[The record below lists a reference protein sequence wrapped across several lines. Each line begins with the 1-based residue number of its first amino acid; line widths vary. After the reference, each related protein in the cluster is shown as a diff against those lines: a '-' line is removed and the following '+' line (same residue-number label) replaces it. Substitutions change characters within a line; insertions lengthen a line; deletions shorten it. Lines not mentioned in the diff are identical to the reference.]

1 MAEVKL
7 TVNGKAATADVDPN
21 MPLLNLLMED
31 LGLNGPKFG
40 CGLSQCGACTVLL
53 DGNPIRSCVTP
64 SSEAAGKKVTT
75 LEGLGTTKTPH
86 RLQQLFIEEQ
96 AVQCGYCISG
106 IMLYGKSYIDK
117 NPRATRDDIIASL
130 SGLICRCHTH
140 SRMVRALE
148 RYALEVGK

>member
-7 TVNGKAATADVDPN
+7 TVNGRSHTVNVDPD
-21 MPLLNLLMED
+21 MPLLDLLNED

-40 CGLSQCGACTVLL
+40 CGLAQCGACTVLV
-53 DGNPIRSCVTP
+53 DGTPTRSCVMP
-64 SSEAAGKKVTT
+64 CSEAAGHQVTT
-75 LEGLGTTKTPH
+75 IEGVGTQANLH

-106 IMLYGKSYIDK
+106 ILLYGKTFVEK
-117 NPRATRDDIIASL
+117 NPGASRDAIVGAL
-130 SGLICRCHTH
+130 SGLICRCHAH

-148 RYALEVGK
+148 RYASEVR